1 MSDMHDNDSID
12 TARKSSP
19 GDILRG
25 ERENQ
30 GLSLDEVAS
39 SLNLR
44 PAVVTGLEKD
54 DYEQVPVEAYRRGY
68 LRAYARLLGIDETG
82 VLDAYRAATGGVPET
97 ERRVTPVK
105 MAKPPSRLGAWLFK
119 LVTLLVIL
127 GLIGLTL
134 LWWQSRDGSGL
145 PGIGDNE
152 PVAVDTLDGTAVTNG
167 SSVESPA
174 DGDTSAES
182 GDMPPLPDEDSD
194 MGLTDG
200 QNNAQ
205 STSQNTSQ
213 NDTQDASQ
221 GTGASASGAGQSAS
235 DATSNET
242 GSDVAQADSAASSDT
257 QSTDGAE
264 ADSTGSDAG
273 PAVLELAFNEQS
285 WTEIFDAN
293 DDRIFVGLQSAG
305 STARAEGVPPFR
317 LTVGN
322 ASGVELRYQG
332 EAVDLTEYAGSNNV
346 ARFSLGE

>member
-12 TARKSSP
+12 TARPSSP

-82 VLDAYRAATGGVPET
+82 VLDAYRAANGGVTET
-97 ERRVTPVK
+97 ERRVTPVRT
-105 MAKPPSRLGAWLFK
+105 AKPPSRLGAWLFK

-152 PVAVDTLDGTAVTNG
+152 PVAVDTLDGTAVTDG
-167 SSVESPA
+167 STSQNPTDS
-174 DGDTSAES
+174 DTSAES

-194 MGLTDG
+194 MGLTD
-200 QNNAQ
+200 
-205 STSQNTSQ
+205 SQ
-213 NDTQDASQ
+213 NDAQNASQ
-221 GTGASASGAGQSAS
+221 DTGTSASDAGQSAS
-235 DATSNET
+235 DATSNEA

-257 QSTDGAE
+257 QSTDGADT
-264 ADSTGSDAG
+264 ASTESDAG
-273 PAVLELAFNEQS
+273 PAVLELTFNEQS

-293 DDRIFVGLQSAG
+293 DERIFVGLQSAG

-322 ASGVELRYQG
+322 ASGVEMRYRG
-332 EAVDLTEYAGSNNV
+332 ETVDLTEYAGSNNV